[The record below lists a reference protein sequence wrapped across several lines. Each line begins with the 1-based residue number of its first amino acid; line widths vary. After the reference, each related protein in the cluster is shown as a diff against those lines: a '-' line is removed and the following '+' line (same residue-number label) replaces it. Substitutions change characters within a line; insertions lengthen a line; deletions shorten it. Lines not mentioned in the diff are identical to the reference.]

1 MSFLSL
7 LFVYLIGGISFLP
20 LLLGLVL
27 CYAHFTFPHVLE
39 EPVSDL
45 IREGDDERVFK
56 EKTLKIEDEK
66 TLRKHSPSPDV
77 AAGYFAVTREFVPGG
92 VNGRPPERVSPGGT
106 RTPVNDSPSV
116 VQSMYRSLFDR
127 RASTAVTDPNGG
139 EKKVR
144 RARNEFYV
152 VLRWVFLGLL
162 GLRMTLTF
170 CADMATSC
178 YTMTQTRPKF
188 AMLSP

>member
-1 MSFLSL
+1 M
-7 LFVYLIGGISFLP
+7 P

-27 CYAHFTFPHVLE
+27 CYAHLTSPHVLE
-39 EPVSDL
+39 DPVSDL
-45 IREGDDERVFK
+45 IREGDDERTFK
-56 EKTLKIEDEK
+56 EKTFKIEDEK
-66 TLRKHSPSPDV
+66 ASRKHSASPDV

-92 VNGRPPERVSPGGT
+92 VNGKPPERISPGGT

-127 RASTAVTDPNGG
+127 RATTTTTDQNGG

-152 VLRWVFLGLL
+152 ILRWALIDVSK
-162 GLRMTLTF
+162 LRTTLTF
-170 CADMATSC
+170 CGFM
-178 YTMTQTRPKF
+178 QTRPPHAIRRRRSNRSSPCHLSKF
-188 AMLSP
+188 IQS

>member
-20 LLLGLVL
+20 LLLGLIL
-27 CYAHFTFPHVLE
+27 CYAHFTFPYVLE

-45 IREGDDERVFK
+45 IREGDNERVFK
-56 EKTLKIEDEK
+56 EKAPKIEDEK
-66 TLRKHSPSPDV
+66 TSRKHTPSPDV

-92 VNGRPPERVSPGGT
+92 VNGKPPERVSPGGT

-127 RASTAVTDPNGG
+127 RPSTATTDPNGG

-152 VLRWVFLGLL
+152 VLRWVSIDF
-162 GLRMTLTF
+162 F
-170 CADMATSC
+170 
-178 YTMTQTRPKF
+178 
-188 AMLSP
+188 